1 MKAKYYLL
9 SSDDVIQIC
18 ASLRFNIKMLEDTK
32 DILLKIIELRIWSDE
47 EVLQYNE
54 LTEEIEKLTEVYNKF
69 GIKL

>member
-9 SSDDVIQIC
+9 SNDDVIQIC
-18 ASLRFNIKMLEDTK
+18 ASLQFNIKMLEDTK
-32 DILLKIIELRIWSDE
+32 EILRKINKLRILSYE
-47 EVLQYNE
+47 EVRQYNE

>member
-9 SSDDVIQIC
+9 SNDDVIQIC
-18 ASLRFNIKMLEDTK
+18 SSLQFNINMLEDTK
-32 DILLKIIELRIWSDE
+32 EILRKIRKLRILSDE
-47 EVLQYNE
+47 EVRQYNE

>member
-9 SSDDVIQIC
+9 SSNDVIQLC
-18 ASLRFNIKMLEDTK
+18 ASLQFNIKMLEDTK
-32 DILLKIIELRIWSDE
+32 EILRKIRELRVWSDE
-47 EVLQYNE
+47 EVRQYNE

>member
-9 SSDDVIQIC
+9 SNDDVIQIC
-18 ASLRFNIKMLEDTK
+18 ASLQFNIKMLEDTK
-32 DILLKIIELRIWSDE
+32 EILRKIKKLRVLSDE
-47 EVLQYNE
+47 EVRQYNE

>member
-9 SSDDVIQIC
+9 SNDDVIQIC

-32 DILLKIIELRIWSDE
+32 EILLKIRELRIWSDE
-47 EVLQYNE
+47 EVRQYNE

>member
-9 SSDDVIQIC
+9 SNDDVIQMC
-18 ASLRFNIKMLEDTK
+18 ASLQFNIKMLEDTK
-32 DILLKIIELRIWSDE
+32 EILRKIREHRVWSDE
-47 EVLQYNE
+47 EVRKYNE

>member
-9 SSDDVIQIC
+9 SSNDVIQVC
-18 ASLRFNIKMLEDTK
+18 ASLQFNIKMLEDTK
-32 DILLKIIELRIWSDE
+32 EILRKIRELRVWSDE
-47 EVLQYNE
+47 EVRQYNE

>member
-9 SSDDVIQIC
+9 SNDDVIQIC
-18 ASLRFNIKMLEDTK
+18 ASLQFNIKMLEDTK
-32 DILLKIIELRIWSDE
+32 EILRKIRELRIWSDE
-47 EVLQYNE
+47 EVRQYNE

>member
-9 SSDDVIQIC
+9 SSNDVIQVC
-18 ASLRFNIKMLEDTK
+18 ASLQFNIKMLEDTK
-32 DILLKIIELRIWSDE
+32 EILRKIRELRVLSDE
-47 EVLQYNE
+47 EVRQYNE

>member
-9 SSDDVIQIC
+9 SNDDVIQIC
-18 ASLRFNIKMLEDTK
+18 ASLQFNIKMLEDTK
-32 DILLKIIELRIWSDE
+32 EILRKIRNLRIWSDE
-47 EVLQYNE
+47 EVRQYNE